1 MLLILEWYICVS
13 SYGELPYRV
22 VNTRKGPCL
31 VSLLIPQALHSFW
44 HMICAQCFLHWIEL
58 TLTKTQENLLL
69 GSTVLGSL
77 TWTVLFGSFPIMM
90 NIWSYLANKDA
101 AANAVFFLLS
111 LLSLAKLEPEW
122 PAQVPVTITIT
133 HFYCQHWP
141 WPRSQV
147 SMVTGKCSVFASQQ
161 SLLWSLSEA
170 VGNR

>member
-1 MLLILEWYICVS
+1 MPLTSERYICVS

-22 VNTRKGPCL
+22 VNTRKAPCL

-44 HMICAQCFLHWIEL
+44 HMIGAQCSLHWIEL

-77 TWTVLFGSFPIMM
+77 TRTVLFGSFPIMM
-90 NIWSYLANKDA
+90 NTWSYLANKDA
-101 AANAVFFLLS
+101 AANADFFLLS
-111 LLSLAKLEPEW
+111 LLSLAKLEPEQPTRV
-122 PAQVPVTITIT
+122 PATITIT
-133 HFYCQHWP
+133 HFSSQHWP
-141 WPRSQV
+141 WPRSKV
-147 SMVTGKCSVFASQQ
+147 SMVTGKRSVFASQQ